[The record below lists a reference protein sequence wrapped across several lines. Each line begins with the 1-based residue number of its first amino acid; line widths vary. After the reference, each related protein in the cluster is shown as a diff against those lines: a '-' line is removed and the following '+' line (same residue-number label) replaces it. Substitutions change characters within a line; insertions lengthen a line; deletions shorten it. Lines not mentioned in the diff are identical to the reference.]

1 MKKLTAN
8 FNGKKALVADDYL
21 INQELTKEMLEIMG
35 CKVDVS
41 DDGIETLKKYQKNH
55 YDIIM
60 LDVQMPEMDGYEVT
74 RRIREIESQIGK
86 HTIIIAITANALPG
100 DEEKCIK
107 SGMDDYIAKPIKGET
122 LENKLLKHLGK

>member
-8 FNGKKALVADDYL
+8 FNGAKALVADDYP

-35 CKVDVS
+35 CMVDVS
-41 DDGIETLKKYQKNH
+41 DDGIETLKKYNKNH

-122 LENKLLKHLGK
+122 LESKLLKYLKK